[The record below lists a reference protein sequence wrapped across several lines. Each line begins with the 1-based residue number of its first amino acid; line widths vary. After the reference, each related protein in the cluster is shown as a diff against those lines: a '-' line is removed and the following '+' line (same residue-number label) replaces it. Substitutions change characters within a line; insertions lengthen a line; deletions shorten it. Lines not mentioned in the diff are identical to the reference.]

1 MRHVLVVLSLLVGS
15 ITSAQAQVNVGIGIG
30 LPGVSIGIDLPIYPT
45 LVVVPGYPV
54 YYAPQADSNYFF
66 YDGVYWVYRRDN
78 WYASSWYNG
87 PWSLI
92 NVDEVPLFVLRVP
105 VRYYREPPT
114 YFRGWR
120 PDAPPRWGEHWGH
133 GWDQRHR
140 GWDHWERSAV
150 PRPAPLPVYQKQYSG
165 TRYPRAEQ
173 QTELQSQ
180 NYRYQPREAVVQQR
194 FHAPPNAPGAP
205 GPAVAGRR
213 TEPQGGFSAAPDQRG
228 SRRPPPQM
236 SQEAPA
242 IPRGEQ
248 SAREQ
253 TREQSAREVGAVQQ
267 PSAAQHPAQ
276 RERPASPHQSQPPP
290 HSARPSEQPDRQPP
304 PAAAPREQDSRKPQQ
319 SAAPREPQA
328 RQPHERD
335 RGKGEQRDGGH
346 DK

>member
-1 MRHVLVVLSLLVGS
+1 MRHVLVVLSMLVGS
-15 ITSAQAQVNVGIGIG
+15 IAPAQAQVSVGIGIG
-30 LPGVSIGIDLPIYPT
+30 LPGVSIGIDLPTYPT

-114 YFRGWR
+114 YFRGWG
-120 PDAPPRWGEHWGH
+120 PDAPPRWGEHWGN

-140 GWDHWERSAV
+140 GWDHWDRSAI

-173 QTELQSQ
+173 QPELQSQ

-205 GPAVAGRR
+205 APAVPRRR
-213 TEPQGGFSAAPDQRG
+213 TEPQGGISALPDQRG
-228 SRRPPPQM
+228 SRPPPPQT
-236 SQEAPA
+236 SQVAPA

-248 SAREQ
+248 SAREM
-253 TREQSAREVGAVQQ
+253 GAVQQ
-267 PSAAQHPAQ
+267 PSTAQHPAQ
-276 RERPASPHQSQPPP
+276 RERSASPHQGQPPQR
-290 HSARPSEQPDRQPP
+290 STRPGEQPDRQPP
-304 PAAAPREQDSRKPQQ
+304 PAAAPREQDARQPQQ

>member
-1 MRHVLVVLSLLVGS
+1 MRHVLVVLWMLVGS
-15 ITSAQAQVNVGIGIG
+15 ITAAQAQVS
-30 LPGVSIGIDLPIYPT
+30 VSIGINLPIYPT

-87 PWSLI
+87 PWALI

-120 PDAPPRWGEHWGH
+120 PDAPPRWGEHWGN

-140 GWDHWERSAV
+140 GWDRWERSAA

-173 QTELQSQ
+173 QPELQSQ

-194 FHAPPNAPGAP
+194 FLAPPNGPGAP
-205 GPAVAGRR
+205 VPAAAGRR
-213 TEPQGGFSAAPDQRG
+213 IEPQGGISAAPDQRG

-236 SQEAPA
+236 SQDAPA
-242 IPRGEQ
+242 IPRGER
-248 SAREQ
+248 SA
-253 TREQSAREVGAVQQ
+253 REQSAREVGALQQ
-267 PSAAQHPAQ
+267 PSAAQQPAQ
-276 RERPASPHQSQPPP
+276 RERSASPHQSQPPQR
-290 HSARPSEQPDRQPP
+290 STRPGEQPDRQSP
-304 PAAAPREQDSRKPQQ
+304 PAATPREQDARQPQQ
-319 SAAPREPQA
+319 SAAPREAQA